1 MLIKSNNEDVT
12 PLFIACQKEC
22 LEIIELLLN
31 YKADLKYFK

>member
-1 MLIKSNNEDVT
+1 MLIKSNNEGVT
-12 PLFIACQKEC
+12 PLFIVFQKEC